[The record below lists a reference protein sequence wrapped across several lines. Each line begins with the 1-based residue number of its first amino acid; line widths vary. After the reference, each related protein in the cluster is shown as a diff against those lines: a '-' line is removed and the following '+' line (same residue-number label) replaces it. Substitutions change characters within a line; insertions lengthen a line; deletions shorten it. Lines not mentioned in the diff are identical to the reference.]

1 MANPFVPL
9 SPAPADLR
17 QAPTPAADP
26 VRLPLAG
33 IRVLDL
39 SRVLAGPLAAQMLG
53 DLGAEVIK
61 VERAGAG
68 DDARRMGPPFL
79 KDAQGRD
86 TAESPILLGT
96 NRNKKSITL
105 DLSRPEGQAIV
116 RRLAAISDVVVENFK
131 VGDLQRYGLDHESLL
146 ALNPRLVYC
155 SVTGFGQTG
164 PYAPR
169 PGYDSIFQAMGGLM
183 SVTGYPD
190 EEGGAPVK
198 TGPSIAD
205 FIGGQFAAIGVIAA
219 LYSRDAQRP
228 GEDDPSRGRGQQVDV
243 ALLDSVIAS
252 LTHYTAQYLATGIVP
267 VRRGTQGNGGLPSQM
282 FPCADG
288 AVMVVCGNDEQFRRF
303 CQALARPDLAT
314 DSRFASNPVRVSNRK
329 ALTETFDAITRQW
342 KQRDLLAAMES
353 AKVPAGPLYDLQQV
367 FDDPQVR
374 HRGMAVEVA
383 HPLSGTVRLAA
394 NPIKF
399 SQTPITR
406 YTAPPTLGQHT
417 NEVLKS
423 LLDMTDAELAEL
435 ANAGVI

>member
-1 MANPFVPL
+1 M
-9 SPAPADLR
+9 S
-17 QAPTPAADP
+17 
-26 VRLPLAG
+26 RLPLSG

-39 SRVLAGPLAAQMLG
+39 SRVLAGPAAAQMLG

-68 DDARRMGPPFL
+68 DDSRKMGPPFL
-79 KDAQGRD
+79 KDTEGRD
-86 TAESPILLGT
+86 TRESPILLGT

-105 DLSRPEGQAIV
+105 DLAKPEGQAIV
-116 RRLAAISDVVVENFK
+116 RRLAAMSDVVVENFK
-131 VGDLQRYGLDHESLL
+131 VGDLKRYGLDHESLR

-155 SVTGFGQTG
+155 SVTGFGQSG

-190 EEGGAPVK
+190 DEGGAPVK

-205 FIGGQFAAIGVIAA
+205 FIAGQFAAIGVIAA
-219 LYSRDAQRP
+219 LYERDGRHAQG
-228 GEDDPSRGRGQQVDV
+228 GEAGSGRGQQVDI

-288 AVMVVCGNDEQFRRF
+288 AVMVVCGNDEQYRRF
-303 CQALARPDLAT
+303 CGVLGRPELADDP
-314 DSRFASNPVRVSNRK
+314 RFVTNSQRVENRK
-329 ALTETFDAITRQW
+329 ALTETFDAVTRRW
-342 KQRDLLAAMES
+342 KQQDMLAAMES
-353 AKVPAGPLYDLQQV
+353 AGVPAGPIYDLKQV
-367 FDDPQVR
+367 FDDPQVQ
-374 HRGMAVEVA
+374 HRGMAVEVP
-383 HPLSGTVRLAA
+383 HPLSGTVKLAA

-399 SQTPITR
+399 SETPITR
-406 YTAPPTLGQHT
+406 YTAPPILGQHT
-417 NEVLKS
+417 REVLKE
-423 LLDMTDAELAEL
+423 LLGMDDAELDRL
-435 ANAGVI
+435 GGAGVI

>member
-1 MANPFVPL
+1 MSTENNKLPL
-9 SPAPADLR
+9 S
-17 QAPTPAADP
+17 
-26 VRLPLAG
+26 G

-68 DDARRMGPPFL
+68 DDSRKMGPPFL
-79 KDAQGRD
+79 KDLQGRD
-86 TAESPILLGT
+86 TRESPILLGT

-105 DLSRPEGQAIV
+105 DLAKPEGQDIV

-131 VGDLQRYGLDHESLL
+131 VGDLKRYGLDHASLS

-155 SVTGFGQTG
+155 SVTGFGQSG

-219 LYSRDAQRP
+219 LYARDANGGQ
-228 GEDDPSRGRGQQVDV
+228 GRGQHVDI

-288 AVMVVCGNDEQFRRF
+288 AVMVVCGNDEQYRRF
-303 CQALARPDLAT
+303 CTALGHTELGHDE
-314 DSRFASNPVRVSNRK
+314 RFATNPMRVQHRVL
-329 ALTETFDAITRQW
+329 LTETFDAITRRWQ
-342 KQRDLLAAMES
+342 QQDMLAAMEK
-353 AKVPAGPLYDLQQV
+353 AGVPAGPIYDLEQV
-367 FDDPQVR
+367 FDDPQVQ
-374 HRGMAVEVA
+374 HRGMAVEVP
-383 HPLSGTVRLAA
+383 HPLSGKVRLAA
-394 NPIKF
+394 NPIRF
-399 SQTPITR
+399 SATPITK

-417 NEVLKS
+417 DEVLKG
-423 LLDMTDAELAEL
+423 LLGIDDAELARL
-435 ANAGVI
+435 SAAKVI

>member
-1 MANPFVPL
+1 M
-9 SPAPADLR
+9 SS
-17 QAPTPAADP
+17 
-26 VRLPLAG
+26 RLPLSG

-68 DDARRMGPPFL
+68 DDSRKMGPPFL
-79 KDAQGRD
+79 KDKEGRD
-86 TAESPILLGT
+86 TRESPILLGT

-105 DLSRPEGQAIV
+105 DLAKAEGQDIV
-116 RRLAAISDVVVENFK
+116 RRLAAMSDVVVENFK
-131 VGDLQRYGLDHESLL
+131 VGDLKRYGLDHESLREI
-146 ALNPRLVYC
+146 NPRLVYC

-205 FIGGQFAAIGVIAA
+205 FIGGQFAAIGVLAA
-219 LYSRDAQRP
+219 LYERDAALPEGRKT
-228 GEDDPSRGRGQQVDV
+228 GSGRGQQVDI

-288 AVMVVCGNDEQFRRF
+288 AVMVVCGNDEQYRRF
-303 CQALARPDLAT
+303 CAALGHAELA
-314 DSRFASNPVRVSNRK
+314 DDPRFVTNSQRVQNRK
-329 ALTETFDAITRQW
+329 PLADTFDAITGQW
-342 KQRDLLAAMES
+342 KQQDILAAMEK
-353 AKVPAGPLYDLQQV
+353 AGVPAGPIYDLEQV
-367 FDDPQVR
+367 FEDPQVR
-374 HRGMAVEVA
+374 HRGMAVEVP
-383 HPLSGTVRLAA
+383 HPLSGTVKLAA
-394 NPIKF
+394 NPIRL
-399 SQTPITR
+399 SETPITR
-406 YTAPPTLGQHT
+406 YTAPPTMGQHT
-417 NEVLKS
+417 GEVLKE
-423 LLDMTDAELAEL
+423 LLGLDDAELGRL
-435 ANAGVI
+435 AQARVI

>member
-1 MANPFVPL
+1 MSADDNKLPL
-9 SPAPADLR
+9 S
-17 QAPTPAADP
+17 
-26 VRLPLAG
+26 G

-53 DLGAEVIK
+53 DMGAEVIK

-68 DDARRMGPPFL
+68 DDSRKMGPPFL
-79 KDAQGRD
+79 KDMQGRD
-86 TAESPILLGT
+86 TRESPILLGT

-105 DLSRPEGQAIV
+105 DLAKPEGQDIV

-131 VGDLQRYGLDHESLL
+131 VGDLKRYGLDHASLS
-146 ALNPRLVYC
+146 AINPRLVYC
-155 SVTGFGQTG
+155 SVTGFGQSG

-219 LYSRDAQRP
+219 LYGRDANGGQ
-228 GEDDPSRGRGQQVDV
+228 GRGQHVDI

-288 AVMVVCGNDEQFRRF
+288 AVMVVCGNDEQYRRF
-303 CQALARPDLAT
+303 CTALGHAELGNDE
-314 DSRFASNPVRVSNRK
+314 RFATNQTRVQNRVL
-329 ALTETFDAITRQW
+329 LTETFDAITRRWRQ
-342 KQRDLLAAMES
+342 QDLLAAMEK
-353 AKVPAGPLYDLQQV
+353 AGVPAGPIYDLEQV
-367 FDDPQVR
+367 FDDPQVQ
-374 HRGMAVEVA
+374 HRGMAVEVP

-394 NPIKF
+394 NPIRF
-399 SQTPITR
+399 SATPITK

-417 NEVLKS
+417 DEVLKS
-423 LLDMTDAELAEL
+423 LLGIDDAELARL
-435 ANAGVI
+435 SAAKVI

>member
-1 MANPFVPL
+1 MANPIDLPP
-9 SPAPADLR
+9 PAPAD
-17 QAPTPAADP
+17 PA
-26 VRLPLAG
+26 RLPLAG

-68 DDARRMGPPFL
+68 DDSRRMGPPFL
-79 KDAQGRD
+79 KDTQGRD

-96 NRNKKSITL
+96 NRNKKSITV
-105 DLSRPEGQAIV
+105 DLSRAEGQAIV
-116 RRLAAISDVVVENFK
+116 RRLAKISDVVVENFK
-131 VGDLQRYGLDHESLL
+131 VGDLKRYGLDHESLR

-155 SVTGFGQTG
+155 SVTGFGQSG

-219 LYSRDAQRP
+219 LYARDAQRP
-228 GEDDPSRGRGQQVDV
+228 GGDDAPQGKGQQVDI

-267 VRRGTQGNGGLPSQM
+267 MRRGTQGNGGLPSQM

-303 CQALARPDLAT
+303 CEALARPELAG
-314 DSRFASNPVRVSNRK
+314 DPRFASNPVRVGNRK
-329 ALTETFDAITRQW
+329 ALTETFDAITRHW
-342 KQRDLLAAMES
+342 KQHELLAALEC
-353 AKVPAGPLYDLQQV
+353 AKVPAGPIYDLQQV
-367 FDDPQVR
+367 FEDPQVR

-399 SQTPITR
+399 SGTPITR

-435 ANAGVI
+435 AATGVI

>member
-1 MANPFVPL
+1 
-9 SPAPADLR
+9 
-17 QAPTPAADP
+17 
-26 VRLPLAG
+26 
-33 IRVLDL
+33 
-39 SRVLAGPLAAQMLG
+39 MLG

-68 DDARRMGPPFL
+68 DDSRKMGPPFL
-79 KDAQGRD
+79 KDTLGRD
-86 TAESPILLGT
+86 TRESPILLGT

-105 DLSRPEGQAIV
+105 DLAKPEGQDIV

-131 VGDLQRYGLDHESLL
+131 VGDLKRYGLDHASLS

-155 SVTGFGQTG
+155 SVTGFGQSG

-219 LYSRDAQRP
+219 LYERDAN
-228 GEDDPSRGRGQQVDV
+228 GGRGQHVDI

-288 AVMVVCGNDEQFRRF
+288 AVMVVCGNDEQYRRF
-303 CQALARPDLAT
+303 CTALGHAELGNDE
-314 DSRFASNPVRVSNRK
+314 RFATNPTRVQNRVL
-329 ALTETFDAITRQW
+329 LTETFDAITRRWQ
-342 KQRDLLAAMES
+342 QQDMLAAMEK
-353 AKVPAGPLYDLQQV
+353 AGVPAGPIYDLEQV
-367 FDDPQVR
+367 FNDPQVQ
-374 HRGMAVEVA
+374 HRGMAIEVP

-394 NPIKF
+394 NPIRF
-399 SQTPITR
+399 SATPITK

-417 NEVLKS
+417 DEVLKG
-423 LLDMTDAELAEL
+423 LLGIGDAELARL
-435 ANAGVI
+435 AAAKVI

>member
-1 MANPFVPL
+1 MSTLPL
-9 SPAPADLR
+9 S
-17 QAPTPAADP
+17 
-26 VRLPLAG
+26 G

-68 DDARRMGPPFL
+68 DDSRKMGPPFL
-79 KDAQGRD
+79 KDTEGRD
-86 TAESPILLGT
+86 TRESPILLGT

-105 DLSRPEGQAIV
+105 DLAKPEGQDIV
-116 RRLAAISDVVVENFK
+116 KRLAKICDVVIENFK
-131 VGDLQRYGLDHESLL
+131 VGDLKRYGLDHESLREV
-146 ALNPRLVYC
+146 NPRLVYC

-169 PGYDSIFQAMGGLM
+169 PGYDSIFQAMGGLL

-205 FIGGQFAAIGVIAA
+205 FIGGQFAAMGVLAA
-219 LYSRDAQRP
+219 LYERDAVLP
-228 GEDDPSRGRGQQVDV
+228 DGAKKPSGRGQQVDI

-288 AVMVVCGNDEQFRRF
+288 AVMVVCGNDEQYRRF
-303 CQALARPDLAT
+303 CGALGHAELA
-314 DSRFASNPVRVSNRK
+314 DDPRFTTNSIRVQNRK
-329 ALTETFDAITRQW
+329 ALADTFDAITREW
-342 KQRDLLAAMES
+342 KQDDVLAAMEK
-353 AKVPAGPLYDLQQV
+353 AGVPAGPIYDLEQV
-367 FDDPQVR
+367 FNDPQVR
-374 HRGMAVEVA
+374 HREMAVEVP
-383 HPLSGTVRLAA
+383 HPLSGTVKLAR
-394 NPIKF
+394 NPIHL
-399 SQTPITR
+399 SETPLNR
-406 YTAPPTLGQHT
+406 YTAPPTMGQHT
-417 NEVLKS
+417 NEVLKE
-423 LLDMTDAELAEL
+423 LLGMDEAQLAQL
-435 ANAGVI
+435 AQARVT

>member
-1 MANPFVPL
+1 M
-9 SPAPADLR
+9 STDKHK
-17 QAPTPAADP
+17 
-26 VRLPLAG
+26 LPLAG

-68 DDARRMGPPFL
+68 DDSRKMGPPFL
-79 KDAQGRD
+79 KDTEGRD
-86 TAESPILLGT
+86 TRESPILLGT
-96 NRNKKSITL
+96 NRNKRSITL
-105 DLSRPEGQAIV
+105 DLAKPEGQDIV
-116 RRLAAISDVVVENFK
+116 RRLAALCDVVVENFK
-131 VGDLQRYGLDHESLL
+131 VGDLKRYGLDHASLS

-155 SVTGFGQTG
+155 SVTGFGQSG

-219 LYSRDAQRP
+219 LYERDAHAERS
-228 GEDDPSRGRGQQVDV
+228 GGRGQHVDI

-288 AVMVVCGNDEQFRRF
+288 AVMVVCGNDEQYRRF
-303 CQALARPDLAT
+303 CDALGHSELGNDA
-314 DSRFASNPVRVSNRK
+314 RFATNPLRVHNRK
-329 ALTETFDAITRQW
+329 PLTEAFDAITRQW
-342 KQRDLLAAMES
+342 RQQDMLAAMEK
-353 AKVPAGPLYDLQQV
+353 AGVPAGPIYNLEQV
-367 FDDPQVR
+367 FDDPQVQ
-374 HRGMAVEVA
+374 HRGMAVEVP
-383 HPLSGTVRLAA
+383 HPLSGTVKLAA

-399 SQTPITR
+399 SDTPITR
-406 YTAPPTLGQHT
+406 YTAPPLLGQHT
-417 NEVLKS
+417 GEVLKE
-423 LLDMTDAELAEL
+423 LLELDDAELARL
-435 ANAGVI
+435 SAAGVI

>member
-1 MANPFVPL
+1 MSHLPL
-9 SPAPADLR
+9 S
-17 QAPTPAADP
+17 
-26 VRLPLAG
+26 G

-68 DDARRMGPPFL
+68 DDSRKMGPPFL
-79 KDAQGRD
+79 KDTEGRD
-86 TAESPILLGT
+86 TRESPILLGT

-105 DLSRPEGQAIV
+105 DLSKPEGQDIV
-116 RRLAAISDVVVENFK
+116 RKLAAISDVVVENFK
-131 VGDLQRYGLDHESLL
+131 VGDLKRYGLDHESLRE
-146 ALNPRLVYC
+146 LNPRLVYC
-155 SVTGFGQTG
+155 SVTGFGQSG

-205 FIGGQFAAIGVIAA
+205 FIGGQFAAIGVLAA
-219 LYSRDAQRP
+219 LYERDGALP
-228 GEDDPSRGRGQQVDV
+228 GKRKEASGRGQQVDI

-288 AVMVVCGNDEQFRRF
+288 AVMVVCGNDEQYRRF
-303 CQALARPDLAT
+303 CAVLGHPELAEDA
-314 DSRFASNPVRVSNRK
+314 RFASNSVRVQNRK
-329 ALTETFDAITRQW
+329 PLADTFDAITREW
-342 KQRDLLAAMES
+342 KQQDILAAMEK
-353 AKVPAGPLYDLQQV
+353 AGVPAGPIYDLEQV
-367 FDDPQVR
+367 FEDPQVR
-374 HRGMAVEVA
+374 HREMAVEVP
-383 HPLSGTVRLAA
+383 HPLSGTVKLAR
-394 NPIKF
+394 NPIRL
-399 SQTPITR
+399 SETPLDR
-406 YTAPPTLGQHT
+406 YTAPPTMGQHT
-417 NEVLKS
+417 NAVLKE
-423 LLDMTDAELAEL
+423 LLGLDDAQLAQL
-435 ANAGVI
+435 TQAQVI